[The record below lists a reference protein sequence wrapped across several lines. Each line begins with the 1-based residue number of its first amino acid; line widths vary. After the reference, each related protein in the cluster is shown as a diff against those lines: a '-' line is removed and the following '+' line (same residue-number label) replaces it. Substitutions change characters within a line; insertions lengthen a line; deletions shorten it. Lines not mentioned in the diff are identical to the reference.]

1 MDDKQT
7 TEEKIKIAARDIFM
21 KKGYSATKTRDIA
34 EYAGINL
41 ALLNYYFRSK
51 EKLFNQIMMESMSAF
66 FQGMITVFMDKE
78 SSLEQKFHKI
88 VNSYIEQIKQQ
99 PDTPLFI
106 LSEMQR
112 NPDEFLSKMTKKLKI
127 QDTILYQQLIA
138 EIGKEK
144 LDKVNPIHFLVNLM
158 SMTLFPF
165 IGKSMLEHIGDIN
178 PQQFNALM
186 EERKMLIPMWV
197 MQMLR

>member
-1 MDDKQT
+1 MNSKQT
-7 TEEKIKIAARDIFM
+7 TEEKIKEAAKDIFM

-34 EYAGINL
+34 EHAGINL

-51 EKLFNQIMMESMSAF
+51 EKLFNQIMMESMSSF
-66 FQGMITVFMDKE
+66 FQGMIMVFMDKE
-78 SSLEQKFHKI
+78 SDLEQKFIKI
-88 VNSYIEQIKQQ
+88 VDGYIEQIKQQ

-144 LDKVNPIHFLVNLM
+144 LESVNPIHFLVNLM

-165 IGKSMLEHIGDIN
+165 IAKSMLEHIGDIN
-178 PQQFNALM
+178 SQQFNALM
-186 EERKMLIPMWV
+186 EERKMLIPMWIK
-197 MQMLR
+197 QMLR